1 MIGVNELVLLVAALL
16 DGVNAAAI
24 GLMAAVSVQLGASA
38 IRDPLTVTL
47 DWAAWR
53 SWPGGAF
60 HQSCWSRSAG
70 WPDLE
75 PRRSASAL
83 NAPLMLR

>member
-1 MIGVNELVLLVAALL
+1 LIGVNELVLLVAALL

-47 DWAAWR
+47 GLGSLAVLAWGR
-53 SWPGGAF
+53 VPSILLVAFGGI
-60 HQSCWSRSAG
+60 AG
-70 WPDLE
+70 LG
-75 PRRSASAL
+75 ASAL
-83 NAPLMLR
+83 GIGP